1 MDFLTV
7 QDIRKTW
14 TCLLFLFIFLLIMRV
29 VGAFF
34 VVILVSFC
42 CFMDVRLRCVVDN
55 LVVDKW
61 RVKRWYD
68 WGCGY
73 LR

>member
-7 QDIRKTW
+7 QSIRKTW
-14 TCLLFLFIFLLIMRV
+14 TCLPSFFIFLLLMRV

-34 VVILVSFC
+34 VVILVQFC
-42 CFMDVRLRCVVDN
+42 CFMDLWLRGVVDK

-68 WGCGY
+68 
-73 LR
+73 